1 MIIFEEGE
9 EILKVL
15 RRHYFVI
22 LPLIFGVLFLSV
34 APLLIYA
41 FLLSGFIPF
50 DQGFIDFL
58 VQFATH
64 YKVFAYSLWLL
75 TLWIFFFIEWTDY
88 YLDSWVITNKHI
100 LDIEQRGFF
109 HREVISFRY
118 EQIQDITVETRGFLE
133 TMLKFGTL
141 HIQTAGES
149 KQILIRD
156 AHEPEVARA
165 LILKL
170 QEKSKAI

>member
-9 EILKVL
+9 QILKVL

-22 LPLIFGVLFLSV
+22 LPLISAILLLSL
-34 APLLIYA
+34 APLAVYE
-41 FLLSGFIPF
+41 FLLSGFLPF
-50 DQGFIDFL
+50 DESIINTLSDFAL
-58 VQFATH
+58 H

-75 TLWIFFFIEWTDY
+75 LLWMFFFIEWTDY
-88 YLDSWVITNKHI
+88 YLDFWVITNKHI
-100 LDIEQRGFF
+100 LDVEQRGFF

-118 EQIQDITVETRGFLE
+118 EQIQDITVETKGFLE

-149 KQILIRD
+149 KQIIIRD

-170 QEKSKAI
+170 QEQSKAK